1 MSPPSDKSQSHTA
14 DPSRANGRSAADGDL
29 PHQHSRF
36 VAGEMAQALK
46 EIARGEQTAS
56 MLEAD
61 LTSLESK
68 LDAMLAAIENPN
80 SEASVRQ
87 EDKEEPN
94 RVSKN

>member
-1 MSPPSDKSQSHTA
+1 MP
-14 DPSRANGRSAADGDL
+14 
-29 PHQHSRF
+29 
-36 VAGEMAQALK
+36 
-46 EIARGEQTAS
+46 RGEQTAS